1 MRAQARPTAG
11 ATHGADAVPTV
22 GAEKPHGRGGA
33 GILGRVE
40 LHIDHRW
47 LLERQEALF
56 KDVEVADHS
65 ALVAAVARHRV
76 NTPSLEVDDPDA
88 YWRAA
93 ALLDAIV
100 LLRPLPTSNEYFA
113 YGVAVAYIEAS
124 GKAVEASYEQW
135 RDLITDIRMLRVS
148 VFDVAARLRSWQTA

>member
-1 MRAQARPTAG
+1 M
-11 ATHGADAVPTV
+11 
-22 GAEKPHGRGGA
+22 
-33 GILGRVE
+33 E
-40 LHIDHRW
+40 LLIDHRW

-56 KDVEVADHS
+56 KDVAVADHS

-76 NTPSLEVDDPDA
+76 NTPSLDVDSPDA

-100 LLRPLPTSNEYFA
+100 LLRPLPDANEYFG

-124 GKAVEASYEQW
+124 GRAVEASYEQW
-135 RDLITDIRMLRVS
+135 RDLITDIRMLRVT
-148 VFDVAARLRSWQTA
+148 VFDVADRLRSWQPS

>member
-1 MRAQARPTAG
+1 M
-11 ATHGADAVPTV
+11 
-22 GAEKPHGRGGA
+22 
-33 GILGRVE
+33 E

-76 NTPSLEVDDPDA
+76 NTPSLEVDAPDA

-113 YGVAVAYIEAS
+113 YGVAVAYIEAC

-135 RDLITDIRMLRVS
+135 RDLVTDIRMLRVN
-148 VFDVAARLRSWQTA
+148 VFDVAARLRSWQPG

>member
-1 MRAQARPTAG
+1 M
-11 ATHGADAVPTV
+11 
-22 GAEKPHGRGGA
+22 
-33 GILGRVE
+33 E

-56 KDVEVADHS
+56 KDVAVADHS

-100 LLRPLPTSNEYFA
+100 LLRPLPDSNEYFA
-113 YGVAVAYIEAS
+113 YGVAVAYIEAC
-124 GKAVEASYEQW
+124 GEAVDASYEQW
-135 RDLITDIRMLRVS
+135 RDLITDIRMLRAT
-148 VFDVAARLRSWQTA
+148 VFDVAARLRSWQPAQPV

>member
-1 MRAQARPTAG
+1 M
-11 ATHGADAVPTV
+11 
-22 GAEKPHGRGGA
+22 
-33 GILGRVE
+33 E

-76 NTPSLEVDDPDA
+76 NTPSLDVDDPDA

-93 ALLDAIV
+93 ALLEAIV
-100 LLRPLPTSNEYFA
+100 LLRPLPDSNEYFA
-113 YGVAVAYIEAS
+113 YGVAVAYVEAS
-124 GKAVEASYEQW
+124 GGTVDASYEQW
-135 RDLITDIRMLRVS
+135 RELITDIRTLRATVY
-148 VFDVAARLRSWQTA
+148 DVADRLRSWRSA

>member
-1 MRAQARPTAG
+1 M
-11 ATHGADAVPTV
+11 
-22 GAEKPHGRGGA
+22 
-33 GILGRVE
+33 E

-56 KDVEVADHS
+56 KDLEVADHS

-76 NTPSLEVDDPDA
+76 NTPSLDVSDPDA

-93 ALLDAIV
+93 ALLEAIV
-100 LLRPLPTSNEYFA
+100 LLRPLPESNEYFA

-124 GKAVEASYEQW
+124 GRAVDASYEQW
-135 RDLITDIRMLRVS
+135 RELITDIRALRTTVY
-148 VFDVAARLRSWQTA
+148 DIAARLRSWGG

>member
-1 MRAQARPTAG
+1 M
-11 ATHGADAVPTV
+11 
-22 GAEKPHGRGGA
+22 
-33 GILGRVE
+33 E

-76 NTPSLEVDDPDA
+76 NTPRLREDRPDA

-93 ALLDAIV
+93 ALLEAIV
-100 LLRPLPTSNEYFA
+100 LLRPLPDQNEYFA
-113 YGVAVAYIEAS
+113 YGVAVAY
-124 GKAVEASYEQW
+124 VEACGGAVDAPYEQW
-135 RDLITDIRMLRVS
+135 RDLITDVRRLRAT
-148 VFDVAARLRSWQTA
+148 VFDVADRLRSWQR